1 MVYPTGRDEAYMAE
15 IRRDR
20 MREAEQYRLVSKK
33 SQPSPLQNRLQ
44 SILGKLGSELQ
55 DLWLDSFRGSEAS
68 KPDKPVIGHGMAP

>member
-20 MREAEQYRLVSKK
+20 MREAAEYRLTSKK

-44 SILGKLGSELQ
+44 SILGKLGSEIQ

-68 KPDKPVIGHGMAP
+68 KSNESAVGKGMAA